1 MRSLNIIARFPL
13 GVYVGHKSDRRSDE
27 FPDPARLH
35 AALLNSA
42 TQGTHA
48 IQGKHGLEPSESAL
62 VALKWLEKNP
72 PDGIEKPTSLPVFT
86 GRQRFM
92 HREVAQSAGGR
103 KTEQRPLSDG
113 IALASHVGW
122 HWDNVPDDIAET
134 LEQLCDDVPH
144 LGESVS
150 VAILERGSV
159 NPNLHLDAQGSP
171 LVSGGM
177 MLRVPIDGRTDALIK
192 TYRSNNPSKIPTKAA
207 DRPKKNEE
215 PLNTPVTQ
223 ECLGNVKYSRE
234 EPAVCD
240 APWSQIVLLE
250 VAGEDLPP
258 HQYVAIC
265 VALHRAIISAI
276 GFGASS
282 FITGKYDK
290 AVDKIPANRLAFQYL
305 PGQYTQHLG
314 LKGAAIA
321 IMIPAAA
328 NTEDLSQLAKGLA
341 AVKQLYSRDFGR
353 RHVYFSGISVQADA
367 FWPKPRQGC
376 VRLWKPLTAIVPET
390 RPVKPKDGTRR
401 WTLADSGLLSLA
413 YVWRDRFN
421 SEKKGEQRYLEL
433 RDQVKT
439 QDAMVFKARTV
450 NANPRKYAHRTH
462 ASVVTQPWRG
472 LLSLGTLATDKTL
485 VAIGQSRHLGGGLL
499 VPHDVSKDD
508 FERMIQ
514 KEKHSNDK

>member
-1 MRSLNIIARFPL
+1 MRSLNIVARFPL
-13 GVYVGHKSDRRSDE
+13 GVYVGHKSDGRSDE

-42 TQGTHA
+42 AQGTHA
-48 IQGKHGLEPSESAL
+48 VQGKHGLEPSESAL

-72 PDGIEKPTSLPVFT
+72 PDGIEKPTSIPVFT

-92 HREVAQSAGGR
+92 HREVAQSTGGR
-103 KTEQRPLSDG
+103 KTELRPLSDG
-113 IALASHVGW
+113 VALASHIGW
-122 HWDNVPDDIAET
+122 QWHNVPDDIAET

-144 LGESVS
+144 LGESASIV
-150 VAILERGSV
+150 VLERGEV
-159 NPNLHLDAQGSP
+159 APNLHLDVQGSP

-177 MLRVPIDGRTDALIK
+177 MLRVPIEGRTDALIN
-192 TYRSNNPSKIPTKAA
+192 TYKDSNPNKVPNVAMDK
-207 DRPKKNEE
+207 PKKNEE
-215 PLNTPVTQ
+215 PLNMSVTH
-223 ECLGNVKYSRE
+223 ECLGNVKYSYRA
-234 EPAVCD
+234 PIACD

-250 VAGEDLPP
+250 VAGEELPS

-265 VALHRAIISAI
+265 VTLHRAIISAI

-282 FITGKYDK
+282 FITGKYDQ
-290 AVDKIPANRLAFQYL
+290 AVGKIPANRLAFQYL
-305 PGQYTQHLG
+305 PVKYTQHLG

-321 IMIPAAA
+321 IMIPSAA
-328 NTEDLSQLAKGLA
+328 NAEDLTQLANGLA
-341 AVKQLYSRDFGR
+341 TVKSLYSREFGR
-353 RHVYFSGISVQADA
+353 RHVYFSGISVQADE
-367 FWPKPRQGC
+367 FWPEPLEGS

-390 RPVKPKDGTRR
+390 RPVKTKDGAKR

-421 SEKKGEQRYLEL
+421 SERRGEQRYLEL

-439 QDAMVFKARTV
+439 QEAVVFKARTI
-450 NANPRKYAHRTH
+450 NAKPRRYAHRTH

-499 VPHDVSKDD
+499 VPHDVSEDD

-514 KEKHSNDK
+514 KEKHNNDK

>member
-1 MRSLNIIARFPL
+1 MRSLNIVARFPL
-13 GVYVGHKSDRRSDE
+13 GVYIGHKSDGRSDE

-42 TQGTHA
+42 AQGTHA
-48 IQGKHGLEPSESAL
+48 VQGKHGLEPSESAL

-72 PDGIEKPTSLPVFT
+72 PDGIEKPTSIPVFT

-92 HREVAQSAGGR
+92 HREVAQSTGGR
-103 KTEQRPLSDG
+103 KTELRPLSDG
-113 IALASHVGW
+113 VALASHIGW
-122 HWDNVPDDIAET
+122 QWHNVPDDIAET

-144 LGESVS
+144 LGESASMV
-150 VAILERGSV
+150 VLERGEV
-159 NPNLHLDAQGSP
+159 APNLHLDVQGSP

-177 MLRVPIDGRTDALIK
+177 MLRVPIEGRTDALIN
-192 TYRSNNPSKIPTKAA
+192 TYKGSNPNKVPNVAMDK
-207 DRPKKNEE
+207 PKKNEE
-215 PLNTPVTQ
+215 PLNMSVTH
-223 ECLGNVKYSRE
+223 ECLGNVKYSYRA
-234 EPAVCD
+234 PIACD

-250 VAGEDLPP
+250 VAGEELPS

-265 VALHRAIISAI
+265 VTLHRAIISAI

-282 FITGKYDK
+282 FITGKYDQ
-290 AVDKIPANRLAFQYL
+290 AVGKIPANRLAFQYL
-305 PGQYTQHLG
+305 PVKYTQHLG

-321 IMIPAAA
+321 IMIPSAAS
-328 NTEDLSQLAKGLA
+328 TEDLTQLANGLA
-341 AVKQLYSRDFGR
+341 TVKSLYSREFGR
-353 RHVYFSGISVQADA
+353 RHVYFSGISVQADE
-367 FWPKPRQGC
+367 FWPEPLEGS

-390 RPVKPKDGTRR
+390 RPVKTKDGAKR

-421 SEKKGEQRYLEL
+421 SERRGEQRYLEL

-439 QDAMVFKARTV
+439 QEAVVFKARTI
-450 NANPRKYAHRTH
+450 NAKPRRYAHRTH

-499 VPHDVSKDD
+499 VPHDVSEDD

-514 KEKHSNDK
+514 KEKHNNDK